1 MKPTKK
7 IAIVVTNHT
16 RMGKTGEKTGWH
28 CSEVSHPVAVF
39 REAGFEVTFVSPEG
53 GKTEPDP
60 STTDTDDDAHNAALL
75 ESSSDLEALHNTVH
89 PSTIDP
95 QDYAAIFLAGGHGTM
110 WDFPESRPL
119 QSLIKNM
126 AEAGRI
132 IAGVCH
138 GPAALVNVKFSDGR
152 YLIEGKDFAC
162 FTNQEE
168 KLVQRDTVV
177 PFLLASKLES
187 RGGRHYSGDP
197 FEKQVIVSGKLVTG
211 QNPASAQGVA
221 EEVVFQ
227 IKHSDDAQR
236 LMGAA

>member
-28 CSEVSHPVAVF
+28 CSEVSHPLDVF
-39 REAGFEVTFVSPEG
+39 RESGFEVTFVSPEG
-53 GKTEPDP
+53 GKTKPDP
-60 STTDTDDDAHNAALL
+60 ATIDTDDAHNAALL
-75 ESSSDLEALHNTVH
+75 ENTSAMEALNNTLH

-95 QDYAAIFLAGGHGTM
+95 QDYDAIFLAGGHGTM

-126 AEAGRI
+126 AEAGRV

-138 GPAALVNVKFSDGR
+138 GPAALMNVKLSDGS

-168 KLVQRDTVV
+168 KLVQRDAVV
-177 PFLLASKLES
+177 PFLLASKLEA
-187 RGGRHYSGDP
+187 RGGKHHAGDP

-227 IKHSDDAQR
+227 IKRSDDAQR